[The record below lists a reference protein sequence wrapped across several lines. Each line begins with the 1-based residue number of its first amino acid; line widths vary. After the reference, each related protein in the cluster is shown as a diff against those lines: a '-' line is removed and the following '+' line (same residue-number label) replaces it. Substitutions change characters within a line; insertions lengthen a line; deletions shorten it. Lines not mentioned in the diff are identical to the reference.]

1 MALNP
6 IEASAEGLNGWFE
19 IADGWIYLENGKV
32 KNGWIED
39 NNKWYYSDEF
49 GLKTGWYKIK
59 NEWYY
64 FAENGE
70 LLTDT
75 TTPDGYCV
83 DSSGRFIQ

>member
-1 MALNP
+1 M
-6 IEASAEGLNGWFE
+6 
-19 IADGWIYLENGKV
+19 
-32 KNGWIED
+32 NGWIED
-39 NNKWYYSDEF
+39 NNKWYYRDEF

-75 TTPDGYCV
+75 TTPDGYSV
-83 DSSGRFIQ
+83 DSSGKFIQ